1 MIGLGIG
8 NGMASFGSGYTP
20 MDLKEATAGGIPAPA
35 NNLGLWLKNNT
46 GVTAAKW
53 TDSSGNNNHALQA
66 TEGSRATVS
75 GGGLDFERSESDH
88 YDLTSTITIAQN
100 QGFCMAI
107 VMDQESVSNNT
118 ILSKDADDQI
128 QVVDLNR
135 FRIKT
140 NDDTVTTTNFDIAG
154 AFNTGKMLVL
164 INRSAGATN
173 KFTIMKNGATL
184 TPDTDTSANE
194 AAGENPFGFD
204 INVLGTRGDE
214 AQFFDGKILELAFWD
229 RALTLQEIT
238 DVNSYLQSIHGL

>member
-1 MIGLGIG
+1 MLGLGISSTFPFEG
-8 NGMASFGSGYTP
+8 VSTDLQQATSG
-20 MDLKEATAGGIPAPA
+20 TAAG
-35 NNLGLWLKNNT
+35 LQLWLKNDT
-46 GVTAAKW
+46 DVTAAQWK
-53 TDSSGNNNHALQA
+53 DSSGNDNHAAQS
-66 TEGSRATVS
+66 TEGNQAAVS
-75 GGGLDFERSESDH
+75 GGGLDFEEGNSTH
-88 YDLTSTITIAQN
+88 YDLASTITIAEN
-100 QGFCMAI
+100 QGFCIAI

-140 NDDTVTTTNFDIAG
+140 NVSTTTTTNFDIAG

>member
-1 MIGLGIG
+1 MLGLGI
-8 NGMASFGSGYTP
+8 ASTFPFEGVSTDLLQATSGTAAG
-20 MDLKEATAGGIPAPA
+20 LK
-35 NNLGLWLKNNT
+35 LWLKNNT
-46 GVTAAKW
+46 DVSVGQWK
-53 TDSSGNNNHALQA
+53 DSSGNDNHAQQDTAENQA
-66 TEGSRATVS
+66 AVS
-75 GGGLDFERSESDH
+75 GGGLDFEEGDSSH
-88 YDLTSTITIAQN
+88 YDLQSTITIAEN
-100 QGFCMAI
+100 QGFCIAI

-140 NDDTVTTTNFDIAG
+140 NVSTTTTTNFDIAG